1 MKELNDEYVTKLWC
15 VRWGIF
21 MWTISKKLYYKGMY
35 HSRYKA
41 NALNG
46 LSKDAIV
53 KNVVGGKNS
62 SLILTG
68 RETPIHN
75 F

>member
-1 MKELNDEYVTKLWC
+1 LKDLNDEFVTKLWC

-21 MWTISKKLYYKGMY
+21 MWTISKRLYYKGMY
-35 HSRYKA
+35 HCKYKA
-41 NALNG
+41 TVLNG
-46 LSKDAIV
+46 LHEGSIV

-68 RETPIHN
+68 IERLDL
-75 F
+75 